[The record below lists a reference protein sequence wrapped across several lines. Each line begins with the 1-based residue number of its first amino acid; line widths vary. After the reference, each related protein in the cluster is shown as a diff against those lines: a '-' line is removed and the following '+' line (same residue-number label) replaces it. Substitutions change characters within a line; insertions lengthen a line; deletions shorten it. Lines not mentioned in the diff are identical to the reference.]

1 MKVVHIMYPYVITD
15 DGNQI
20 AIDGIEGT
28 PRVGSELI
36 PAEAA
41 RKLQDLI
48 TKTKNNEELL
58 NYFLRGGKLE

>member
-28 PRVGSELI
+28 PRVGSELV
-36 PAEAA
+36 PAEVGWKVSA
-41 RKLQDLI
+41 I
-48 TKTKNNEELL
+48 TSDSECVNGVCPIK
-58 NYFLRGGKLE
+58 